1 MICKKEH
8 SDIQNLL
15 AMLPNSQG
23 GPGRH
28 KCAAC
33 AFEEGYTDGIKGVKR
48 EVDSVLETLPEGQA
62 KNQRHKSCEA
72 AYEKGFEIATKV
84 KASIDFSKSAR
95 EGRMQGITF
104 PVNMKLLQLY
114 KIGDDFVV
122 AVFQGKISE
131 HDMILKFRQYDK
143 TEANWSRFRQPK
155 HIHWTVDV
163 LIKQEYNRE
172 TVNTFLVNLL
182 NDWEN
187 RSIIPHLSSS
197 AERDDFLKPENLLRY
212 VYIEAEQYSDYKLR
226 GEYPISFLIL
236 VSRIL
241 MVQERT
247 NREDAYMFKGLLES
261 LKEHK
266 DLYTVISK
274 ATFNGRQ

>member
-1 MICKKEH
+1 MTCKKEH

-15 AMLPNSQG
+15 ALLPNSQG

-33 AFEEGYTDGIKGVKR
+33 AFEEGYTDGIKGIKR
-48 EVDSVLETLPEGQA
+48 EIDSVLENLPEGQA
-62 KNQRHKSCEA
+62 KNQRHKSCET

-84 KASIDFSKSAR
+84 KSSMDFSKLAR
-95 EGRMQGITF
+95 EGRLQGMTF
-104 PVNMKLLQLY
+104 PANMELLQLY
-114 KIGDDFVV
+114 KLGDEFVV

-131 HDMILKFRQYDK
+131 HDMIVRFRQYNK
-143 TEANWSRFRQPK
+143 EETSWSRFRQPK

-163 LIKQEYNRE
+163 LIKQEHNRE

-187 RSIIPHLSSS
+187 RTIIPRLMS
-197 AERDDFLKPENLLRY
+197 AEERDEFLNPEKLLRY
-212 VYIEAEQYSDYKLR
+212 VYLEAEQYSDNKLR

-274 ATFNGRQ
+274 ATYNGR

>member
-1 MICKKEH
+1 MACKKEH

-15 AMLPNSQG
+15 ATLPNSQG

-33 AFEEGYTDGIKGVKR
+33 AFDEGYADGMKGVKR
-48 EVDSVLETLPEGQA
+48 DVDSVIELLPDGQA

-84 KASIDFSKSAR
+84 KASIDFSKAAR
-95 EGRMQGITF
+95 KGRLEGITF
-104 PVNMKLLQLY
+104 PSKMELLQLY
-114 KIGDDFVV
+114 KLGDEFVV
-122 AVFQGKISE
+122 AVFQGNISE
-131 HDMILKFRQYDK
+131 HDMIVKFRQYDK
-143 TEANWSRFRQPK
+143 METSWSRFRQPK

-163 LIKQEYNRE
+163 LIKQEHNRE
-172 TVNTFLVNLL
+172 TVNKFLVNLL

-187 RSIIPHLSSS
+187 RNIIPHLNSSV
-197 AERDDFLKPENLLRY
+197 ERDEFLKPEKLLRY
-212 VYIEAEQYSDYKLR
+212 VYIEAEQYSDRQLR

-236 VSRIL
+236 ISRIL

-274 ATFNGRQ
+274 ATFNGR

>member
-1 MICKKEH
+1 MICKEVH
-8 SDIQNLL
+8 SDIQELL
-15 AMLPNSQG
+15 AMLPHSQG

-28 KCAAC
+28 KCAGC
-33 AFEEGYTDGIKGVKR
+33 AFEKGYEDGIKGVKR
-48 EVDSVLETLPEGQA
+48 DVDAVLVSLPEGQA
-62 KNQRHKSCEA
+62 RNQRHKSCES
-72 AYEKGFEIATKV
+72 AYEKGFEIASKI
-84 KASIDFSKSAR
+84 KASIDFSKLAR
-95 EGRMQGITF
+95 NGRLQGISIPT
-104 PVNMKLLQLY
+104 NMDLLQFY
-114 KIGDDFVV
+114 KLGDEYVV

-131 HDMILKFRQYDK
+131 HDMIVKFKQYDK
-143 TEANWSRFRQPK
+143 NESHWSRFRQPK

-163 LIKQEYNRE
+163 LIKQEYNRS
-172 TVNTFLVNLL
+172 TVNTFLVKLL

-187 RSIIPHLSSS
+187 RKIIPHLKT
-197 AERDDFLKPENLLRY
+197 AKERDEFLNPEKLLRY
-212 VYIEAEQYSDYKLR
+212 VFIEAEQYSDSKLR

-236 VSRIL
+236 ISRIM

-274 ATFNGRQ
+274 ATFNGR